1 MQGFTT
7 DNIVGSAHC
16 YAMKIQHSMV
26 HRSSNDNQMKESFRL
41 FLSAILKEEY
51 IEAFLNQVDESFK
64 EAVNFIWK
72 SITPKKAPWAKKEKK
87 QFPRCSN
94 EDDVWLTYNLQP

>member
-1 MQGFTT
+1 MLQVLGHTMPGFTT

-64 EAVNFIWK
+64 ESVIFMWK
-72 SITPKKAPWAKKEKK
+72 SITP
-87 QFPRCSN
+87 
-94 EDDVWLTYNLQP
+94 